1 MGHPIRQDWIPEMH
15 DDDRTV
21 HLTGCLIFA
30 SIKIPWWV
38 KYTEYDRTI
47 LFSLAV
53 DSTEVKILWSVVMVV
68 LYCNIP
74 GTFAVR
80 VFFMILS
87 RELSTSTL
95 QVIAATVGR
104 AFGPDYFAP
113 NFGLFFTSTAA
124 YFIIIIILSQVCR
137 HLNYI

>member
-1 MGHPIRQDWIPEMH
+1 MGHSIRQDWIPEMH

-80 VFFMILS
+80 LFFIILS
-87 RELSTSTL
+87 RELSTCRSL
-95 QVIAATVGR
+95 QR
-104 AFGPDYFAP
+104 
-113 NFGLFFTSTAA
+113 
-124 YFIIIIILSQVCR
+124 Q
-137 HLNYI
+137 